1 MSFRSIL
8 ASIVCKGTYRAL
20 RLVGR
25 GGTSLPGK
33 LGLKI
38 DPRFLRHLSSG
49 VKTIVVTGTN
59 GKTTSTHI
67 IAQALK
73 NTGEPAFYNRSGANL
88 LQGVTTE
95 FALRCSVFGKK
106 RAKLAAIE
114 CDEGLLASVCEQL
127 DPDVLVVTN
136 IFRDQLDRFGEVMH
150 TRDKIL
156 AGIKNSPHARLCLN
170 ADDSIVSSLADD
182 VENEILWYGIN
193 CEVYPKRVFD
203 LSDAR
208 RCIKCGTEYEYE
220 QVSYGHLGKW
230 KCPACGFAR
239 KNPDVAIE
247 KIISG
252 TLDACNVNMNICG
265 KTQEA
270 KLDVPAG
277 YDLYNCCCV
286 AAGLHAFG
294 LNSEHI
300 YKALAKFKH
309 GFGRGE
315 VIKLANKTLRLM
327 LVKNPA
333 GCNQVLNLFLN
344 NAQEDFE
351 LVVLLNDQDC
361 DGHDVSWIYDAGF
374 EELDLQ
380 NKRIIC
386 GGDRAEDMAL
396 RLKYAGAPE
405 NNIIIEKDNS
415 AILDKIDASS
425 ISTTVISN
433 YSAMLAFR
441 AAAAKRYGLA
451 GFWEG

>member
-8 ASIVCKGTYRAL
+8 ASIVCKGTYRVL
-20 RLVGR
+20 RLTGR

-38 DPRFLRHLSSG
+38 DPNFLHHLSKD

-73 NTGEPAFYNRSGANL
+73 NTNKPAFYNRSGANL
-88 LQGVTTE
+88 LQGITTE
-95 FALRCSVFGKK
+95 FALHSSISGKPC
-106 RAKLAAIE
+106 AKLAAIE
-114 CDEGLLASVCEQL
+114 CDEGLLASVCKQL

-156 AGIKNSPHARLCLN
+156 AGIKNAPHARLCLN

-182 VENEILWYGIN
+182 VQNEILWYGIN
-193 CEVYPKRVFD
+193 CQIYPKRVFD

-230 KCPACGFAR
+230 KCPNCGFAR
-239 KNPDVAIE
+239 KTPDVAIE
-247 KIISG
+247 KIISS
-252 TLDACNVNMNICG
+252 TLDSCVVNMDICG
-265 KTQEA
+265 KTHEA

-277 YDLYNCCCV
+277 YDVYNCCCV
-286 AAGLHAFG
+286 AAGLYAFG
-294 LNSEHI
+294 MQEETIFS
-300 YKALAKFKH
+300 ALAKFKH

-315 VIKLANKTLRLM
+315 VIKLDNKTLRLM

-351 LVVLLNDQDC
+351 LVLLLNDQDC

-380 NKRIIC
+380 NKHIIC

-396 RLKYAGAPE
+396 RLKYAGATE
-405 NNIIIEKDNS
+405 DNIIIEKDNQ
-415 AILDKIDASS
+415 AILDKIDASQVS
-425 ISTTVISN
+425 ITVISN
-433 YSAMLAFR
+433 YSAMLDFR